1 MRPLPNLSPASV
13 FVFALLVACH
23 AQSQSTPSASEQ
35 RYLPALRVTETNVFS
50 GKPETAY
57 RFTSAQLALMGS
69 TKLETNRVVTYVER
83 RWPLE
88 RLRTYC
94 VSTNLFPQGYQN
106 LVAYNPPVE
115 TEVHKGRSAGLG
127 RIWVYV
133 SEDDG
138 HNTYFGEA
146 GTKWHR
152 WTYSLNVERG
162 TNHWVIIEQL
172 PNDFMDAGR

>member
-1 MRPLPNLSPASV
+1 MKSLHRPL
-13 FVFALLVACH
+13 FVGVAILAACH
-23 AQSQSTPSASEQ
+23 AQSQSKPPLGEQ
-35 RYLPALRVTETNVFS
+35 SYLPALRVTETNVFN

-57 RFTSAQLALMGS
+57 RFSSAQIALMAR
-69 TKLETNRVVTYVER
+69 TKLETNRVVAYVER
-83 RWPLE
+83 CWPLQ
-88 RLRTYC
+88 RLRAYC
-94 VSTNLFPQGYQN
+94 VSTNVFPEGYQN
-106 LVAYNPPVE
+106 LVAYNCAVE

-138 HNTYFGEA
+138 RNTYFGEA

-162 TNHWVIIEQL
+162 TNHWVIIEEL
-172 PNDFMDAGR
+172 PNDFMDSPRL